1 MACECDISWTMV
13 GQAAQRARDRDLLE
27 VVTTSEARTAIQLV
41 WIKMRMKRAAPQ
53 TLVVAS

>member
-13 GQAAQRARDRDLLE
+13 GKAAQGARDRDLLD
-27 VVTTSEARTAIQLV
+27 VVTTSEARTAIQV
-41 WIKMRMKRAAPQ
+41 AWIKMRMEQAAPQ